1 VGYESI
7 GWDIHMTETVSTYRP
22 AGTLNLSAAL
32 EPYRGPWNER
42 LAAHLMR
49 RAGFGGTP
57 EQVAAL
63 GRQSMDRAVDSL
75 VKFPST
81 TALPA
86 APGDM
91 PSAGEVMDS
100 VRSIAMAAGK
110 DDDALKEA
118 RKQLAALYRRG
129 YEKLGRWWLDRMIAT
144 PAPLQEKMTLM
155 WHGHFASATGQK
167 GITPSEGLAQNQL
180 FRTYALGN
188 VRELAHN
195 IIKDPA
201 MLKYLDNTRSR
212 KEHPNENLARELMEL
227 FTLGIGNYTE
237 TDVREGARALTGYS
251 VARGTGEFAFYD
263 RYHDD
268 GEKLFLGRRGS
279 LNGDSVVDII
289 FDQPAAS
296 RWFSRKLLN
305 FYVYNDPEP
314 DLVGAVAALMVK
326 NQYNL
331 LPVMSTLLRS
341 NVFYSDR
348 AYRALVKS
356 PAEFV
361 VGTYQLLGA
370 QQSSP
375 AAVVAMARMGQVL
388 FRPPSVK
395 GWDGGATWLNSQ
407 TMLTRENFVSSVM
420 TAEMTGGAAWMAQ
433 GGINAPATANHFVS
447 TILQGDASAASVARV
462 VSYLNGASDSAMG
475 AFSGENY
482 EERLR
487 GAAYL
492 TMAMPAYQL
501 A

>member
-1 VGYESI
+1 MNEAPA
-7 GWDIHMTETVSTYRP
+7 TYRP
-22 AGTLNLSAAL
+22 SGNLALATAL
-32 EPYRGPWNER
+32 EPYRGAWNER

-57 EQVAAL
+57 DQVAHLASL
-63 GRQSMDRAVDSL
+63 SMDRAVDSL

-81 TALPA
+81 SNLPD
-86 APGDM
+86 APSDL
-91 PSAGEVMDS
+91 PSASDVMEALRS
-100 VRSIAMAAGK
+100 VAMAAGK
-110 DDDALKEA
+110 DEETLKAE
-118 RKQLAALYRRG
+118 RKQLGMLYRKG
-129 YEKLGRWWLDRMIAT
+129 YEQLGSWWVDRMIAT

-167 GITPSEGLAQNQL
+167 GITPAEGLAQNQL

-188 VRELAHN
+188 ICDLTHG

-201 MLKYLDNTRSR
+201 MLKYLDNARSR

-237 TDVREGARALTGYS
+237 ADVREGARALTGYS
-251 VARGTGEFAFYD
+251 VIRGGGGFTFYE
-263 RYHDD
+263 RFHDD
-268 GEKLFLGRRGS
+268 GQKTFLGKQGAF
-279 LNGDSVVDII
+279 NGDQMVDII
-289 FDQPAAS
+289 FEQPAAS
-296 RWFSRKLLN
+296 RWFARKILN
-305 FYVYNDPEP
+305 FFVYNDPEP
-314 DLVGAVAALMVK
+314 DLVGAVAAMLVK
-326 NQYNL
+326 NNFNT

-341 NVFYSDR
+341 NVFYSER

-356 PAEFV
+356 PVEFV

-370 QQSSP
+370 GT
-375 AAVVAMARMGQVL
+375 VTREGLVAMARMGQIL

-395 GWDGGATWLNSQ
+395 GWDGGSTWLNSQ
-407 TMLTRENFVSSVM
+407 TMLTRENFVGSVM
-420 TAEMTGGAAWMAQ
+420 TAQTTGGAAWMAQ
-433 GGINAPATANHFVS
+433 GGLNPTATAQRFVA
-447 TILQGDASAASVARV
+447 TVLQGDASAASIGRV
-462 VSYLNGASDSAMG
+462 VAYLNGASDSAMG